1 VYRQGLMAAQA
12 RGDFRGRGGYYRGD
26 PGLFGSIFKGITG
39 AVGGFITGGPM
50 GAVRGAISG
59 VLSQAQAPIG
69 ATLPPPATFPM
80 MVRPRTPASS
90 IPPILRGSRPGPVVV
105 VPRSGSWE
113 PTEVMTPGHGLPK
126 RRRMNIGNA
135 RALRR
140 AIRRARGFEKLAR
153 KVMGFTSPRKPKGR
167 SYFRASRKKS

>member
-12 RGDFRGRGGYYRGD
+12 RGDYRGRGGYARGD
-26 PGLFGSIFKGITG
+26 PGIFGSLFHGITG
-39 AVGGFITGGPM
+39 AIGGFLTGGPM

-59 VLSQAQAPIG
+59 VLRTAQAPIG
-69 ATLPPPATFPM
+69 ATLPPPVTFPM
-80 MVRPRTPASS
+80 ALAPRPQ
-90 IPPILRGSRPGPVVV
+90 RGNLPQGRAGPVVV
-105 VPRSGSWE
+105 VPRGGAWE
-113 PTEVMTPGHGLPK
+113 PTEVMTPGHGLPR

-135 RALRR
+135 KALRR

-167 SYFRASRKKS
+167 SYFRASRKKA